1 MILPK
6 REMYCLTILF
16 TMRMIGSPQVLENHI
31 RMKQTRNG
39 ASKMVKQD
47 ITVHNIKMPNSKYIE

>member
-16 TMRMIGSPQVLENHI
+16 TMRMIGSPQVLEHHI
-31 RMKQTRNG
+31 GMKQTRNR
-39 ASKMVKQD
+39 ASKMVEQD
-47 ITVHNIKMPNSKYIE
+47 IANYNI

>member
-16 TMRMIGSPQVLENHI
+16 TMRMIGSPQVLEHHI
-31 RMKQTRNG
+31 GMKQTRNR
-39 ASKMVKQD
+39 ASKMVEQD
-47 ITVHNIKMPNSKYIE
+47 IANYNIKMLYSKYFE